1 MRDSTIWHGTEDELS
16 ALVSAVDNH
25 CTCVM
30 GRCAAHALLVSDQAA
45 LDRLIFVRRIAN
57 CLRREEGLTAHAV
70 THAH

>member
-1 MRDSTIWHGTEDELS
+1 MRNSTTWHGTEEELS

-25 CTCVM
+25 CTCLM
-30 GRCAAHALLVSDQAA
+30 GECAAHALLLGDQAV
-45 LDRLIFVRRIAN
+45 LDRLIFVRRIAD